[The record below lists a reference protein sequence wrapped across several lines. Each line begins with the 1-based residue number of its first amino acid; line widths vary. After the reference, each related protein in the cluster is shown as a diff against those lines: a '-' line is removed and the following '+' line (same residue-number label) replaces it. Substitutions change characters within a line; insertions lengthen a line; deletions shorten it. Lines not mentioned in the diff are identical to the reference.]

1 MADNDAGRQPIEV
14 VLPPEPPR
22 LTPGAARALLR
33 ILVKAAEKQ
42 AVDGDQSSALVRG
55 DHDDEDHR
63 GEDQCG

>member
-1 MADNDAGRQPIEV
+1 MKEDTMADSDARRQPIEV

-42 AVDGDQSSALVRG
+42 AVDGDQSGALGRV
-55 DHDDEDHR
+55 
-63 GEDQCG
+63 